1 MPSSG
6 YPSYLLAREGQRN
19 LIKALPGLK
28 TIEEETISQK
38 KKLPKE
44 GEMDTRQQQ
53 QKLIIIIAT
62 KGRNSL
68 MP

>member
-1 MPSSG
+1 MLSSD
-6 YPSYLLAREGQRN
+6 YPSYLLAREGQHN
-19 LIKALPGLK
+19 LIKALSGLQ

-44 GEMDTRQQQ
+44 GEMDTKQ

>member
-19 LIKALPGLK
+19 LIKALSGLQI
-28 TIEEETISQK
+28 IEEETISQK

-44 GEMDTRQQQ
+44 GEMDTKQQ